1 MYFFIYSLL
10 QIVRLLR
17 FSHLR
22 LKTQQG
28 VIQLTDREII
38 RVLIIDNHEMVR
50 RGLSLFLGR
59 FDDLLLIGETTL
71 SDDII
76 QICADLQPHVVLI
89 DIAPQVMDMITIR
102 AIKQAYPA
110 IQIAV
115 LTTLSDTQS
124 ITSAIQ
130 AGATSYLLKNVSD
143 DQLANAIRATYQ
155 GQRVLSPEATQTL
168 VNAVI
173 RPSEV
178 KYRLTEREIEVLALI
193 AEGLNNREI
202 AEKLF
207 VSRSTVKY
215 HISGI
220 FAKLNVSNRSEAI
233 ALALKHKLI

>member
-1 MYFFIYSLL
+1 MA
-10 QIVRLLR
+10 
-17 FSHLR
+17 
-22 LKTQQG
+22 
-28 VIQLTDREII
+28 DREII

-50 RGLSLFLGR
+50 RGLSLFLQR
-59 FDDLLLIGETTL
+59 FEDLLLVGEATL
-71 SDDII
+71 SDEII
-76 QICADLQPHVVLI
+76 QICADLRPHVVLI
-89 DIAPQVMDMITIR
+89 DVASQVGDITTIR
-102 AIKQAYPA
+102 TIKEAYSH

-130 AGATSYLLKNVSD
+130 SGATSYLLKNVSD

-168 VNAVI
+168 VNAAI
-173 RPSEV
+173 RPSET
-178 KYRLTEREIEVLALI
+178 KYRLTEREIEVLTLMAD
-193 AEGLNNREI
+193 GLNNREI

-215 HISGI
+215 HISSI

>member
-1 MYFFIYSLL
+1 MA
-10 QIVRLLR
+10 
-17 FSHLR
+17 
-22 LKTQQG
+22 
-28 VIQLTDREII
+28 DREII

-59 FDDLLLIGETTL
+59 FEDLLLVGDVTL
-71 SDDII
+71 SDDVI
-76 QICADLQPHVVLI
+76 QICDQLQPNVVLV
-89 DIAPQVMDMITIR
+89 DIVPQIVDMTVIRTI
-102 AIKQAYPA
+102 KEAYSH

-168 VNAVI
+168 VNAAI
-173 RPSEV
+173 RPSET
-178 KYRLTEREIEVLALI
+178 KYRLTEREIEVLTLMAD
-193 AEGLNNREI
+193 GLNNREI

>member
-1 MYFFIYSLL
+1 MA
-10 QIVRLLR
+10 
-17 FSHLR
+17 
-22 LKTQQG
+22 
-28 VIQLTDREII
+28 DREII

-50 RGLSLFLGR
+50 RGLSLFLQR
-59 FDDLLLIGETTL
+59 FEDLLLVGETTL
-71 SDDII
+71 SDNII
-76 QICADLQPHVVLI
+76 QICADLQPNVVLI
-89 DIAPQVMDMITIR
+89 DIAPNVVDMTVIHM
-102 AIKQAYPA
+102 IKETYQH

-130 AGATSYLLKNVSD
+130 AGATSYLLKNISD

-155 GQRVLSPEATQTL
+155 GQRMLSPEVTQML
-168 VNAVI
+168 INAAI
-173 RPSEV
+173 RPSEI
-178 KYRLTEREIEVLALI
+178 KYRLTEREIEVLTLMAD
-193 AEGLNNREI
+193 GLNNREI

>member
-1 MYFFIYSLL
+1 MA
-10 QIVRLLR
+10 
-17 FSHLR
+17 
-22 LKTQQG
+22 
-28 VIQLTDREII
+28 DREII

-50 RGLSLFLGR
+50 RGLSLFLQR
-59 FDDLLLIGETTL
+59 FEDLLLVGETTL
-71 SDDII
+71 SDNII
-76 QICADLQPHVVLI
+76 QICADLQPNVVLI
-89 DIAPQVMDMITIR
+89 DIAPNVVDMTVIHM
-102 AIKQAYPA
+102 IKETYQH

-130 AGATSYLLKNVSD
+130 AGATSYLLKNISD

-155 GQRVLSPEATQTL
+155 GQRVLSPEVTQML
-168 VNAVI
+168 INAAI
-173 RPSEV
+173 RPSEI
-178 KYRLTEREIEVLALI
+178 KYRLTEREIEVLTLMAD
-193 AEGLNNREI
+193 GLNNREI